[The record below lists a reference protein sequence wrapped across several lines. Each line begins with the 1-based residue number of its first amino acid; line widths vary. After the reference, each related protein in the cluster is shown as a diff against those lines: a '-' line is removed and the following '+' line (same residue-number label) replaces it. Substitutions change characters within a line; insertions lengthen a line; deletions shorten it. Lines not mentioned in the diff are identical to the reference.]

1 MIITMSRWALYAPA
15 QLRAGDW
22 VENGAPCGIPTIYGR
37 FFLMIIVQCA
47 WCEISLGAKDSKAR
61 KPEKSL
67 VSHSICDQCG
77 EVVLNKGI

>member
-1 MIITMSRWALYAPA
+1 M
-15 QLRAGDW
+15 
-22 VENGAPCGIPTIYGR
+22 
-37 FFLMIIVQCA
+37 
-47 WCEISLGAKDSKAR
+47 GAKDSKAR